1 MKCNL
6 YRCVGF
12 AMSALG
18 ILVDL
23 IGYAVARAVL
33 PFLSFGW
40 IYVEPF
46 SASPPPLR
54 WPGYRRDAN
63 GRIELRQGAGAWIGL
78 GICLLTLLVAVM
90 IVRAL
95 F

>member
-1 MKCNL
+1 
-6 YRCVGF
+6 
-12 AMSALG
+12 MSVLG

-33 PFLSFGW
+33 PSVSFGR

-46 SASPPPLR
+46 SASPPPFS
-54 WPGYRRDAN
+54 WPFHRRDAD
-63 GRIELRQGAGAWIGL
+63 GRIVLRQGTAGRIGL
-78 GICLLTLLVAVM
+78 GICLLPLLV
-90 IVRAL
+90 IVHAL

>member
-1 MKCNL
+1 
-6 YRCVGF
+6 
-12 AMSALG
+12 MSVLG

-23 IGYAVARAVL
+23 IGYTIASVVV
-33 PFLSFGW
+33 PFVSFGR

-54 WPGYRRDAN
+54 WPCHRRDAS
-63 GRIELRQGAGAWIGL
+63 GRIVLRQGAAGWIGL
-78 GICLLTLLVAVM
+78 GICLLPLLTIATVVH
-90 IVRAL
+90 AL